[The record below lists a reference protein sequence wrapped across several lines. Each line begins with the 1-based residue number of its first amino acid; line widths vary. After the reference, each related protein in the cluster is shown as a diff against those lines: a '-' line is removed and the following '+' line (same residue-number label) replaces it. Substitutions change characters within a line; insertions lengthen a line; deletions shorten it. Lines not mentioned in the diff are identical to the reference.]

1 MCRIYEDPRAL
12 ESELA
17 RAKRAL
23 AELLGSYAVID
34 EDEVTDLKQ
43 EIADLE
49 ERVNQAWQDEEY
61 DLEVTE

>member
-1 MCRIYEDPRAL
+1 MYRIYEDPRTL

-23 AELLGSYAVID
+23 AELLGSYDIID
-34 EDEVTDLKQ
+34 EDEVTDLMQ

-49 ERVNQAWQDEEY
+49 ESINHAWQNEES
-61 DLEVTE
+61 DWEVAE